1 MSLTGRA
8 IILLS
13 AALTILVAAATVF
26 LWRRGGRL
34 RPPIRVAGLL
44 TVEVL
49 VVLTAGL
56 IVNRSERFYPS
67 WQALA
72 ASHST
77 ENAAKPPVG
86 RLDGVLASSN
96 VVRWSPPEE
105 SGWRLAAP
113 PVLIVS
119 ADYAR
124 HAGRSYPVIV
134 VLTSADRVASIRAEA
149 ASITD
154 ALIVVA
160 VPTRGTTA
168 ADLTTLPARL
178 AQDAR
183 AADTGWAIV
192 ADTAQT
198 TLARRWHNL
207 VPARFRLVTNAL
219 ATAADR
225 LPPSLNA
232 PVRLH
237 P

>member
-1 MSLTGRA
+1 MSLTGRG
-8 IILLS
+8 IILVS
-13 AALTILVAAATVF
+13 AALTVLLAAATVL
-26 LWRRGGRL
+26 LWRRGGRW

-44 TVEVL
+44 AVEVL

-72 ASHST
+72 ASHSN
-77 ENAAKPPVG
+77 ENVAKPPVG
-86 RLDGVLASSN
+86 RLDGVLGTSR
-96 VVRWSPPEE
+96 VVRWSPPEG

-113 PVLIVS
+113 AILIVP
-119 ADYAR
+119 ADYAQ
-124 HAGRSYPVIV
+124 HPDRSYPVIV

-149 ASITD
+149 TTIAD
-154 ALIVVA
+154 ALTVVA

-168 ADLTTLPARL
+168 AELATLPARL

-198 TLARRWHNL
+198 TLARQWHSL
-207 VPARFRLVTNAL
+207 VPARFRLVTTAL
-219 ATAADR
+219 ATAAER
-225 LPPSLNA
+225 LPPALDT